1 MVTLFTP
8 CALALSMVLQ
18 AEPDQAKLIDVKLVS
33 NEAGHSAFTDL
44 VRFRDR
50 WFLCFREG
58 DGHVSPNG
66 ALRVLTSTDGEKWE
80 TAARITSRT
89 GDLRDPK
96 LSITPNG
103 RLMLA
108 GVAALNPPSPIKHR
122 SMVWF
127 SKDGRTW
134 TDGQEVGEPNV
145 WIWRPAWHDG
155 TAYGVGYATIPPRST
170 RLYKSPDGVDY
181 TTIVPTLL
189 DDGEPNESAL
199 TFLPDD
205 TALCLSRREGK
216 GAEGTAELGR
226 ARPPYTEWTWKDLGS
241 RLGGPALIRLPDG
254 RLLAGGRSHVG
265 KSHTALAWLDPDA
278 GTLTEF
284 LTLPSGG
291 DNSYPGLVFRDGVLW
306 VSYYSS
312 HEGKT
317 SIYLAKVKLPRGED

>member
-1 MVTLFTP
+1 MTCLGLLS
-8 CALALSMVLQ
+8 LALTIAQ
-18 AEPDQAKLIDVKLVS
+18 AEPKQAEILDVRRIS

-44 VRFRDR
+44 VRFQDR

-58 DGHVSPNG
+58 AGHVAPDG
-66 ALRVLTSTDGEKWE
+66 ALRVLTSTDGEDWE
-80 TAARITSRT
+80 TAARITSKT

-96 LSITPNG
+96 LSVTPDG

-108 GVAALNPPSPIKHR
+108 GVSALHPPSPIKHQ

-127 SKDGRTW
+127 SEDGRKW
-134 TDGQEVGEPNV
+134 TEGKSIGEPNV

-155 TAYGVGYATIPPRST
+155 AAYGVGYATGGGARFT
-170 RLYKSPDGVDY
+170 RLYKSRDGVDY
-181 TTIVPTLL
+181 APIVLTLF
-189 DDGEPNESAL
+189 DRGFPNESTL
-199 TFLPDD
+199 RFLPDG
-205 TALCLSRREGK
+205 TALCLMRRDGK
-216 GAEGTAELGR
+216 GAEGTNQLGR
-226 ARPPYTEWTWKDLGS
+226 AKPPYTEWTWKDLGMH
-241 RLGGPALIRLPDG
+241 LGGPALIQLPDG

-265 KSHTALAWLDPDA
+265 KAHTALAWLDPEA

-291 DNSYPGLVFRDGVLW
+291 DTSYPGLVWRDGVLW

-317 SIYLAKVKLPRGED
+317 AVYLARVKLPSKARD

>member
-1 MVTLFTP
+1 MPYFGFL
-8 CALALSMVLQ
+8 ALALTIAQ
-18 AEPDQAKLIDVKLVS
+18 AEPEQAKILDVRRIS

-44 VRFRDR
+44 VRFQDR

-66 ALRVLTSTDGEKWE
+66 ALRVLTSADGEKWE
-80 TAARITSRT
+80 AAARITSET

-96 LSITPNG
+96 LSVTPDG

-108 GVAALNPPSPIKHR
+108 GVSALNPPSPIKHQ

-127 SKDGRTW
+127 SKDGRNW
-134 TDGQEVGEPNV
+134 AEGQAVGEPNV
-145 WIWRPAWHDG
+145 WIWRPAWHKG
-155 TAYGVGYATIPPRST
+155 SAYGVGYATIPPRST

-181 TTIVPTLL
+181 AAIVPTLL
-189 DDGEPNESAL
+189 AGGEPNESAL

-216 GAEGTAELGR
+216 GADGTNKLGR
-226 ARPPYTEWTWKDLGS
+226 ARPPYTEWTWKDLGMH
-241 RLGGPALIRLPDG
+241 LGGPALIRLPDG

-265 KSHTALAWLDPDA
+265 KPHTALAWLDPEA

-291 DNSYPGLVFRDGVLW
+291 DTSYPGLVWRDGVLW

-317 SIYLAKVKLPRGED
+317 SIYLARVKLPSK